1 VPSVDQ
7 IVRIE
12 NIKSWLDERLSISTL
27 VSFAQKKE
35 VPVHRHSIWY
45 YFGGMTL
52 FLFVVQVV
60 TGILLLLYY
69 RPSSENA
76 FESVQFIITEVKF
89 GWLIRSVHSWSANL
103 MIATLFIHMFSVFFL
118 RAYYPPRE
126 ITWVSGAV
134 LLFIV
139 ICFGFSGYL
148 LPWNKLAFFATK
160 VGTEIAGVVPII
172 GRPMLR
178 FLRGGDD
185 VTGATLT
192 RFFGFHVA
200 VLPATATVFLGIH
213 VALVQLHGMHVP
225 RKYEKNYQRMKF
237 VPNFILRDLIGW
249 ILAIGVLAAL
259 AALFPWELG
268 EKADAFAPAPAGI
281 KPEWYFLF
289 MFQTL
294 KWLPA
299 KILGMDGEVL
309 GIMAFNLIAMLL
321 FVVPFI
327 DRNPEN
333 HRRRLVFNICGAVAL
348 VYIVVMTIVGY
359 VT

>member
-1 VPSVDQ
+1 VK
-7 IVRIE
+7 IE
-12 NIKSWLDERLSISTL
+12 TLTNWLDERLSISS
-27 VSFAQKKE
+27 VVAMAQKKE
-35 VPVHRHSIWY
+35 VPLHRHSIWY

-52 FLFVVQVV
+52 FLFTVQVV

-69 RPSSENA
+69 RPSADNA

-89 GWLIRSVHSWSANL
+89 GWLIRSIHSWSANL

-126 ITWVSGAV
+126 ITWLSGV
-134 LLFIV
+134 FLLFIV
-139 ICFGFSGYL
+139 VCFGFSGYL

-160 VGTEIAGVVPII
+160 VGTEIAGVVPMV

-200 VLPATATVFLGIH
+200 VLPATATVFILIH
-213 VALVQLHGMHVP
+213 VLLVQLHGMHVP
-225 RKYEKNYQRMKF
+225 RKYENSYQRMKF
-237 VPNFILRDLIGW
+237 FPNFVMRDLIGW

-268 EKADAFAPAPAGI
+268 EKADPFAPAPAGI

-309 GIMAFNLIAMLL
+309 GIMAFNGIAFLL
-321 FVVPFI
+321 FLVPFI
-327 DRNPEN
+327 DRDPEN
-333 HRRRLVFNICGAVAL
+333 RRRRLIFNVIGVVAL
-348 VYIVVMTIVGY
+348 LFIVVMTIVGY